1 MINGNKHIKS
11 FSTEV
16 RRTVTDWGGWF
27 CIGLSSCVPEHRGQ
41 QRSQSSEGSS
51 VGETGILMNVK
62 TVLKVGAFNSL
73 RKAIPY
79 LLESSNSGVNVQ
91 DFKVIGG
98 SDVF

>member
-1 MINGNKHIKS
+1 MINGNKHTKS

-62 TVLKVGAFNSL
+62 TVLK
-73 RKAIPY
+73 AIPY
-79 LLESSNSGVNVQ
+79 LLESTNSGVNVQ